1 MSKETDRFLSL
12 YRTYE
17 NLLRDHGTDYR
28 AMEEKQTNGRM
39 TMMRQMRNYLSHSED
54 PGFIAVSPLCLKV
67 LEDMVKEE
75 SLKGDIVKGH
85 LVTPAKGSIKEG
97 TELSQ
102 VVYRLAKLASSGILS
117 LPVYEEGTK
126 RLLGILTLERAAYFL
141 DEHGNVPLDVDIM
154 GTDGH
159 YGMEF
164 QLVKPSDMVPEDMGD
179 RFWCCTKDGTVGS
192 QYMGYVD
199 SPAARTCR

>member
-1 MSKETDRFLSL
+1 MGKETDRFLSL

-28 AMEEKQTNGRM
+28 AVEEKQTNGRM

-75 SLKGDIVKGH
+75 SLKGDIVKNH
-85 LVTPAKGSIKEG
+85 LVSPAKGSIKEG
-97 TELSQ
+97 TLLSQ
-102 VVYRLAKLASSGILS
+102 VVYRMAKLSMLGIQE
-117 LPVYEEGTK
+117 LPVYDEGTK
-126 RLLGILTLERAAYFL
+126 RLKGILMLERAAYEL
-141 DEHGNVPLDVDIM
+141 DSRGNVPLDGSVVGPY
-154 GTDGH
+154 GTG
-159 YGMEF
+159 F
-164 QLVKPSDMVPEDMGD
+164 RLVKPTDPVPADMGMQ
-179 RFWCCTKDGTVGS
+179 FWCCTRDGSLDS

-199 SPAARTCR
+199 SPDAGRTGWGA